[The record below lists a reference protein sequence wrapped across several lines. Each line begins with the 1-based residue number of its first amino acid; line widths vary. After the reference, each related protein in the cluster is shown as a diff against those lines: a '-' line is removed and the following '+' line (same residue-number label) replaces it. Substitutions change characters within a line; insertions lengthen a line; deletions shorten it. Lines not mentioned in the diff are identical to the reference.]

1 MSKESVDGITLMMC
15 SYFISMPI
23 SSEKFSLS
31 SRFIIDPEGT
41 MYCIVR
47 LTDALILPRKEHY
60 TQRLERNFDGKI
72 SVPLSCPL
80 IDR

>member
-1 MSKESVDGITLMMC
+1 
-15 SYFISMPI
+15 MPI

-31 SRFIIDPEGT
+31 SRFIMDPEGT

-60 TQRLERNFDGKI
+60 TQRLELLERNFDGKI

-80 IDR
+80 IDII